1 MKTFSLF
8 NLLAAASLA
17 FFGAAASH
25 AADTDSKAKS
35 FLQNAYEDGLAEVKM
50 GQLALGKTANEEV
63 KKFAQMMVDDHGKA
77 NTEMKALADAKNVKV
92 ASEPTM
98 VAKGKENMMN
108 AKSGADFDKAYANAM
123 VDGHKKAI
131 KAFEDAANEAKDA
144 DVKAFASAT
153 LAKLKQHLSEA
164 EALQGKVGK

>member
-8 NLLAAASLA
+8 NILAAASLA
-17 FFGAAASH
+17 FFGAAAQ
-25 AADTDSKAKS
+25 AADTDGKAKS

-63 KKFAQMMVDDHGKA
+63 KKFAQMMVDDHSKA
-77 NTEMKALADAKNVKV
+77 NTEMKALADAKKVTV

-98 VAKGKENMMN
+98 VAQGKEKMIN
-108 AKSGADFDKAYANAM
+108 AKTGGDFDKAYAEAM
-123 VDGHKKAI
+123 VEAHKKAI

-144 DVKAFASAT
+144 DVKAFANST
-153 LAKLKQHLSEA
+153 VPKLKHHLAEA